1 MNEKVTN
8 GLKDLLRSNPHVGGA
23 SIGYI
28 DNYEV
33 SSINVGFARITSGEN
48 MTEDHFME
56 CASLSKTVAAAF
68 SIEYFTSR
76 GIPMTTS
83 VNSLLDEAG
92 SKWKLTLPPT
102 NEKSSVNAKWVDEIT
117 LTMLVNHTALG
128 MHYVFGVPL
137 SDEFPSAEALLNGSQ
152 EKTYGYA
159 PLYVERKPGAEFK
172 YSGGGF
178 IVLQH
183 LLECR
188 EGKPIASI
196 VQPFL
201 EKCGIADEFTFGLVL
216 GDDAKVAYG
225 HLTRTS
231 EVAPED
237 GGRLSFPPLA
247 AGGLCTSRALA
258 TFLSHLAK
266 AYEANPDVQDQPIS
280 RNTAH
285 LMLGP
290 KALVNLGAYDFMRSK
305 AGPGV
310 FVAEA
315 GPNRI
320 MLHQAAN
327 EGFRGVY
334 MLCFSGPDRG
344 RGFVLLCNGDNPAVY
359 FQCEAAKLLLG
370 REALNIDGIDFSRE
384 RSFDM
389 KGLKQEQ
396 IVNLGLKEL
405 VLACFTTLA
414 IDGTKDLVS
423 KL

>member
-1 MNEKVTN
+1 MVDRVTKALT
-8 GLKDLLRSNPHVGGA
+8 GLLGLNPDVGGA

-28 DNYEV
+28 DSYEV
-33 SSINVGFARITSGEN
+33 SSVNVGYARLSTGEL
-48 MTEDHFME
+48 MSECHFIE

-76 GIPMTTS
+76 GISMTTS
-83 VNSLLDEAG
+83 VNRLLDEAG
-92 SKWKLTLPPT
+92 SKWKLTLPPEDKC
-102 NEKSSVNAKWVDEIT
+102 NSLNPEWVDEIT
-117 LTMLVNHTALG
+117 LTMLINHTALG
-128 MHYVFGVPL
+128 IHYVYGVPL
-137 SDEFPSAEALLNGSQ
+137 SNEFPSAEDLLNGTH

-159 PLYVERKPGAEFK
+159 PLYVERKPGTEFK

-188 EGKPIASI
+188 EGKPIDAI
-196 VQPFL
+196 LRPFL
-201 EKCGIADEFTFGLVL
+201 EKCGIANEFTFSLRL
-216 GDDAKVAYG
+216 DDDVKVAFG
-225 HLTRTS
+225 HLTRNV
-231 EVAPED
+231 EVAPRD

-258 TFLSHLAK
+258 TFLIHLAR
-266 AYEANPDVQDQPIS
+266 AYEANTDARDLPIS
-280 RNTAH
+280 PNTAH

-290 KALVNLGAYDFMRSK
+290 TALVNLGAYDFMRSK

-334 MLCFSGPDRG
+334 MLCFAGPDRG

-359 FQCEAAKLLLG
+359 FQCEAPSYCLG
-370 REALNIDGIDFSRE
+370 S
-384 RSFDM
+384 
-389 KGLKQEQ
+389 KGL
-396 IVNLGLKEL
+396 I
-405 VLACFTTLA
+405 
-414 IDGTKDLVS
+414 
-423 KL
+423 

>member
-1 MNEKVTN
+1 MSVKVTN
-8 GLKDLLRSNPHVGGA
+8 SLNVLLGSHPDVGGA

-33 SSINVGFARITSGEN
+33 SSVNVGYARVSSGEV
-48 MTEDHFME
+48 MTENHFME

-76 GIPMTTS
+76 RIPMTTS
-83 VNSLLDEAG
+83 VNKLLGDAG
-92 SKWKLTLPPT
+92 SKWKLSLPPGH
-102 NEKSSVNAKWVDEIT
+102 ERSSLNSDWIDEIT
-117 LTMLVNHTALG
+117 LAMLVNHTALG

-137 SDEFPSAEALLNGSQ
+137 SDEFPSAEELLNGTH
-152 EKTYGYA
+152 EETYGYA

-183 LLECR
+183 LLESR
-188 EGKPIASI
+188 EGKTIDTLMR
-196 VQPFL
+196 PFL
-201 EKCGIADEFTFGLVL
+201 EKCGIADEFSFNLTL
-216 GDDAKVAYG
+216 GDDVKVAYG

-266 AYEANPDVQDQPIS
+266 AYDASPGTGDLPIS
-280 RNTAH
+280 PNTAR

-290 KALVNLGAYDFMRSK
+290 EALVNLGAYDFMRSK
-305 AGPGV
+305 AGLGV

-370 REALNIDGIDFSRE
+370 KDGLDIEGIDFSRE
-384 RSFDM
+384 KTFDM

-405 VLACFTTLA
+405 VLACFTTIA
-414 IDGTKDLVS
+414 IDGPKELVS